1 MNKESQIIWANLSL
15 AIVCYLLGMWVM
27 HIIYKPKINDLK
39 VRTEAAIK
47 ESKAKNIEAE
57 QAIKS
62 VAESY
67 RILMWEMHEAGW
79 QLGRL
84 RGMMNIMTHNYD
96 ESPEAAYREDSMVT
110 ASTIR
115 K

>member
-1 MNKESQIIWANLSL
+1 MNNGFKLFWVNLFFAFVYFFLGIWVAH
-15 AIVCYLLGMWVM
+15 IV
-27 HIIYKPKINDLK
+27 YKAKIDDLT

-47 ESKAKNIEAE
+47 ESKAKNIEAK